1 MDATVGGS
9 LHALAPELILAGG
22 ATLLLLLDL
31 IKPATARTWL
41 LFAVAVTIAALR
53 SVSGDADP
61 LPFGGRLS
69 LDGVAFG
76 ARVLVLA
83 AAAAALLVSIPHVA
97 ARPQPT
103 AEYPALILFAA
114 AGLSGMAA
122 ARHWIVL
129 FIFLEMAS
137 LSFAALLGA
146 RREDPKAREAAL
158 KYFLLG
164 AFASAFLLY
173 GIAWRFTTTGSL
185 LIGAGGAWEASDAL
199 ALALIGAGLAFKCA
213 LVPFHMWAP
222 DVYQGGPA
230 PVIGFM
236 ASASK
241 AVGFLVLGRVL
252 LGAGA
257 LAVPGAATTLAWIA
271 GASIVTGTFLAL
283 VQRDVKR
290 MLAYSGI
297 AHAGYAALALLGGTP
312 GGPAALL
319 TYLAVYAVMTTG
331 AFAALSALEAAGGTA
346 DLEGVTG
353 LGKRAP
359 GLALAL
365 AVCLVSLTGLPPTAG
380 FIGKFAVFREALAAG
395 WTKLVLLAVVMS
407 VVSVGFYLRLL
418 VPMYFEKTEDDAPR
432 WTLAPEGLLVAALLA
447 VLLLAGGLLPARLL
461 AFGALA
467 GG

>member
-1 MDATVGGS
+1 MDTTVGAS
-9 LHALAPELILAGG
+9 LRALAPELILAGG
-22 ATLLLLLDL
+22 ATLILLLDL
-31 IKPATARTWL
+31 IRAAKPRTWL
-41 LFAVAVTIAALR
+41 LVATVIVLAALR
-53 SVSGDADP
+53 SVSGDAES

-76 ARVLVLA
+76 ARILVLA
-83 AAAAALLVSIPHVA
+83 AAAVALLVSIPHVA
-97 ARPQPT
+97 ARPQPG
-103 AEYPALILFAA
+103 AEYAALLLFAA

-122 ARHWIVL
+122 SRHWIVL
-129 FIFLEMAS
+129 FVFLEMAS

-146 RREDPKAREAAL
+146 RREDALAREASL

-185 LIGAGGAWEASDAL
+185 LIGAGGPWEGGDAL

-252 LGAGA
+252 QGAGA
-257 LAVPGAATTLAWIA
+257 LAVPGASTALAWIA
-271 GASIVTGTFLAL
+271 GLSIVTGTLLAL
-283 VQRDVKR
+283 VQQNVKR

-297 AHAGYAALALLGGTP
+297 AHAGYAALALLGGGP

-319 TYLAVYAVMTTG
+319 TYLSVYAVMTTG
-331 AFAALSALEAAGGTA
+331 AFAAIAALEAAGGTA
-346 DLEGVTG
+346 DIPGVTG
-353 LGKRAP
+353 LGRRAP
-359 GLALAL
+359 FLALSL

-380 FIGKFAVFREALAAG
+380 FIGKFVVFREALAAG
-395 WTKLVLLAVVMS
+395 WTNLVILAVVMS

-418 VPMYFEKTEDDAPR
+418 VPMYMEKTDDDATG
-432 WTLAPEGLLVAALLA
+432 WTLAPEGLLVAGLLA
-447 VLLLAGGLLPARLL
+447 ILLLAGGILPARLL